1 MITNKTWMKTS
12 ECGLHTAVGAEISL
26 KNMDKLY
33 PPGDHCV
40 YDLEN
45 KLQHL
50 SSMHTPGGPLVFQGG
65 YHPGK
70 KIHVI
75 RVIFQDQ
82 TMYARTSFRVSKT
95 C

>member
-1 MITNKTWMKTS
+1 MAFI
-12 ECGLHTAVGAEISL
+12 VISNNL
-26 KNMDKLY
+26 VVFCLWCR
-33 PPGDHCV
+33 G
-40 YDLEN
+40 
-45 KLQHL
+45 
-50 SSMHTPGGPLVFQGG
+50 SPGGPLVFQGG
-65 YHPGK
+65 YHPRK